1 MRDGTRCSQRLS
13 SDHASLQDRWLYV
26 AVHPFPQHIP
36 QPIPLDVPSEVVRC
50 FERCTLL
57 LNGEERVVPKPTVP
71 GIIAALNQSRRVFPP
86 LKKLLFEAF
95 WFVFAAV
102 EIVRFLRSLL

>member
-1 MRDGTRCSQRLS
+1 MASQIGLF
-13 SDHASLQDRWLYV
+13 D
-26 AVHPFPQHIP
+26 
-36 QPIPLDVPSEVVRC
+36 
-50 FERCTLL
+50 
-57 LNGEERVVPKPTVP
+57 PTVQELLAEGRGHELAHEMASMGSESLTP
-71 GIIAALNQSRRVFPP
+71 TVFQIVKTLNQFRRIFPP

>member
-1 MRDGTRCSQRLS
+1 MTLS
-13 SDHASLQDRWLYV
+13 GIPSPFDHPAKKVTGVLLDFVFVSCDVLNAALVLSMERS
-26 AVHPFPQHIP
+26 AV
-36 QPIPLDVPSEVVRC
+36 PISR
-50 FERCTLL
+50 
-57 LNGEERVVPKPTVP
+57 
-71 GIIAALNQSRRVFPP
+71 IIHALNQSRRIFPP